1 MVPGT
6 QQDRHLE
13 DNSNETL
20 LTEEENSMNN
30 GINPSNEGNEEP
42 ENVDDEENYQ
52 RHIQP
57 EVSSPIAMCT
67 RSRTGIAIRPPD
79 RL

>member
-1 MVPGT
+1 
-6 QQDRHLE
+6 
-13 DNSNETL
+13 
-20 LTEEENSMNN
+20 MNN

-57 EVSSPIAMCT
+57 EGSSPIAMRT
-67 RSRTGIAIRPPD
+67 SSRTGIAIRPPD

>member
-6 QQDRHLE
+6 QQDGHLE

-20 LTEEENSMNN
+20 ATEQNSINN
-30 GINPSNEGNEEP
+30 GFNPSKRGNDDS

-52 RHIQP
+52 QHIQP
-57 EVSSPIAMCT
+57 ERSSPIARCMIY
-67 RSRTGIAIRPPD
+67 RTCIAIRSPD
-79 RL
+79 RR